1 MSETENK
8 PNAAENKQSLAINA
22 QFIKDLSFEA
32 PNSPFVFNE
41 MNKMPDVN
49 INVDVQAAKIDNNVF
64 GVDLKFH
71 VNGKVG
77 EKTAFIV
84 ELTYGCLTTINVPPE
99 HIEPILLIEIP
110 RHLFPFARN
119 ILADVTR
126 DGGFPPLMITPIDFV
141 ALYRQRVEEKVKSQE
156 QENKKLN

>member
-1 MSETENK
+1 MSETETKN
-8 PNAAENKQSLAINA
+8 NETENKQSLAINA

-32 PNSPFVFNE
+32 PNSPFIFNE
-41 MNKMPDVN
+41 MTKMPDVN
-49 INVDVQAAKIDNNVF
+49 INVDVQAAKIENNIF

-71 VNGKVG
+71 INGRVG

-84 ELTYGCLTTINVPPE
+84 ELTYGCVVTLNIPQE
-99 HIEPILLIEIP
+99 HMEPMLLIEVP

-141 ALYRQRVEEKVKSQE
+141 GLYRKRVEEKIKADQN
-156 QENKKLN
+156 QKLN